1 MPDELGKVTPPPPP
15 LLPPS
20 AKLYV
25 ILVLYPDKYGFKY
38 PPKSKPRFICPT
50 YATNAIK
57 SRKISFSL
65 SFYFMLN
72 YVITLF
78 IWNMPVVRNQ

>member
-1 MPDELGKVTPPPPP
+1 MPDELGKVTPPAPTTPTLCQIVHDP
-15 LLPPS
+15 GIIS
-20 AKLYV
+20 RQ
-25 ILVLYPDKYGFKY
+25 IGFKY
-38 PPKSKPRFICPT
+38 PPKSNPRFICPT

-65 SFYFMLN
+65 RFYFMLN